1 MDTARSGGRPGP
13 RRNPSVSGNRVPLSR
28 RAVLVGASILVVP
41 TGAAVATPERL
52 ASARDAILKGRVP
65 RRERL
70 RLEAPELAE
79 NGNAVTITLEAES
92 PMTKADHV
100 TALHVLAEKNPL
112 PNVISVVLGPRAG
125 RARIAT
131 TMRLADSQRIVALA
145 ELSTGEVLEADA
157 SVIVTIAACLDG
169 G

>member
-1 MDTARSGGRPGP
+1 MTVAQTGSDPCREQTSP
-13 RRNPSVSGNRVPLSR
+13 SR
-28 RAVLVGASILVVP
+28 RDLLAAGAALLVTLAPAIP
-41 TGAAVATPERL
+41 TGATPERL
-52 ASARDAILKGRVP
+52 ASARDQILNGRKP
-65 RRERL
+65 KRERL

-92 PMTKADHV
+92 PMTIADHV

-112 PNVISVVLGPRAG
+112 PNVISVALSPRSG
-125 RARIAT
+125 LARIGT
-131 TMRLADSQRIVALA
+131 TIRLADSQRIIALA
-145 ELSTGEVLEADA
+145 ELSNGEVLEADA